1 MTSSPTTATPP
12 STPPFQ
18 HQHSSDSTVPVQG
31 EDHPLNVYTHNNLE
45 EHPPTSLPGLTQYPL
60 NSVVHGDSSTIP
72 GLTHYPLNS
81 DLRVHM
87 HGGAERF
94 LPSSTFSGLTQ
105 YPPNLGTL
113 TYTASG
119 MPSSD
124 EAYFVQ
130 QTTEELG
137 GEMEL
142 NSYDP
147 PGPNEEEAPVSLDPP
162 IPQEKSDVFA
172 GTSQAYSAPSSI
184 QHHVHREGYFFRHPN
199 ALNREPALESLAMV
213 NHDGEYQQKQ
223 DLPGRDGRY

>member
-18 HQHSSDSTVPVQG
+18 HQYSSDSTVPVQG
-31 EDHPLNVYTHNNLE
+31 KDHPLNIYTHGNLE
-45 EHPPTSLPGLTQYPL
+45 EQPPTSL
-60 NSVVHGDSSTIP
+60 P

-81 DLRVHM
+81 DVRVHT
-87 HGGAERF
+87 HGGAEHF

-113 TYTASG
+113 TYTSG

-130 QTTEELG
+130 QATEELG

-147 PGPNEEEAPVSLDPP
+147 PGPNEEDAPVSLDPP

-172 GTSQAYSAPSSI
+172 GTSQAYSAPSNI
-184 QHHVHREGYFFRHPN
+184 QHHMHREGYFFRHPN
-199 ALNREPALESLAMV
+199 ALNREPALESLTMV
-213 NHDGEYQQKQ
+213 NHDGEYRQEQ
-223 DLPGRDGRY
+223 DLPGRDRQYCNFALSIIA